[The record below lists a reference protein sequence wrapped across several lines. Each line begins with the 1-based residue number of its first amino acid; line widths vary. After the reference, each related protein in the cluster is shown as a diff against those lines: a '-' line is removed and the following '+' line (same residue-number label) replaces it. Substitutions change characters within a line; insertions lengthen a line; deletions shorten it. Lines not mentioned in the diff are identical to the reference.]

1 MADNTEKMKKGL
13 LKDILKEMKG
23 ANQRFEQVAQAEM
36 DAAAEG
42 KGAISGTFARMGA
55 RQKVAKEYVLATK
68 GALNKRAAFF
78 EGMGLENVGKMLD
91 TFFPGEKKEPPAEL
105 IKKFGLDKKSAK
117 QGGASNKNIAKPLSL
132 ILRNVLE
139 TKKMIK
145 TIESSLSKASTPK
158 GGRYVF
164 DSRMAGG
171 GRYRDTVTNKLVS
184 TKKAQ
189 SERTDALTAA
199 INADEQPLVKL
210 KESLDI
216 RFKELH
222 DKLDKILNQ
231 IDLIDQSGSE
241 GGIFENLFDRRNKR
255 RTRTPNRNKK
265 PTMRNR
271 LKNVGR
277 GATRLAT
284 RAIGATAPVVGVA
297 TAAATVGLVVGGA
310 AYMASGKAADVA
322 KEPMKELERKY
333 GLKVLYNTKGNT
345 VGYSVN
351 GKNYG
356 LNDLPQ
362 EYKDLIAAYGPG
374 DKRNFDAR
382 EALARIKKNPEK
394 YKMLELGYTPK
405 TTPATAPPAKA
416 AAPTSPVTAAAPSAL
431 PGSSTVGAAISTAT
445 SAPVAAGSRAS
456 IDTSSAD
463 AGITQSLAAT
473 DKSVSS
479 DIKNMTGSPINV
491 AMQEA
496 GLTNKFAQIALLAN
510 IKKESNFKPI
520 SENMNY
526 KNTAID
532 RIRKIFGR
540 RAAKY
545 NDAELTQIKSNP
557 ATMGELMYGKDTSIG
572 QSMGN
577 TEVGDGYK
585 YRGRGYIQL
594 TGKNNYKF
602 YGKKVGENLVGNPDL
617 ANDPT
622 VAAKISAS
630 YVMTALKGK
639 QEFAD
644 QKTANYAITK
654 AIGGN
659 LDLTKGY
666 GAEILAKVNAYS
678 GESGLVASASGGGGG
693 TMGGGGSVSGGS
705 SVASSG
711 GVSGGS
717 SVASSGGV
725 NAAASAPAS
734 LTPASSDPLATM
746 SDGTAVDSRPMVA
759 QAPSTVPLT
768 PVQNTTG
775 TRVAQGSSQLAS
787 SQMTA
792 AVSPPPAAP
801 VVVNNN
807 AGGGSNKMPP
817 QAPKQ
822 PLPMASTRSSENS
835 FIRAISKD
843 FAHPTS
849 FTSSVI
855 V

>member
-42 KGAISGTFARMGA
+42 KGAISGAFARMGA

-231 IDLIDQSGSE
+231 IDLIDQNGSE
-241 GGIFENLFDRRNKR
+241 GGEFEDLRRRNKR
-255 RTRTPNRNKK
+255 RTRTPNRNNK

-284 RAIGATAPVVGVA
+284 RAIGFATAAPVVAAG
-297 TAAATVGLVVGGA
+297 AAAAVVGAGA
-310 AYMASGKAADVA
+310 YALNRGMTAVGNNA
-322 KEPMKELERKY
+322 KSAMDNLEKKY
-333 GLKVLYNTKGNT
+333 GLKVIYDAKGNAI
-345 VGYSVN
+345 GYVVN
-351 GKNYG
+351 GKKYG

-374 DKRNFDAR
+374 DKGNFDAR
-382 EALARIKKNPEK
+382 EALARIKNNPEK

-405 TTPATAPPAKA
+405 TTPTTAPPAKA
-416 AAPTSPVTAAAPSAL
+416 AAPTSPVTAAAPSSAL

-456 IDTSSAD
+456 INTSSVD

-557 ATMGELMYGKDTSIG
+557 ATMGELMYGKDTSMG
-572 QSMGN
+572 QKMGN

-602 YGKKVGENLVGNPDL
+602 YGKKVGEDLVGNPDL

-644 QKTANYAITK
+644 QKTANYAVTK

-693 TMGGGGSVSGGS
+693 TMGGGGGS
-705 SVASSG
+705 
-711 GVSGGS
+711 VSGGS

-807 AGGGSNKMPP
+807 AGGNKMPP

>member
-78 EGMGLENVGKMLD
+78 EGMGLQNVGKMLD

-117 QGGASNKNIAKPLSL
+117 QGGASDKNIAKPLSL

-231 IDLIDQSGSE
+231 IDLIDQNGSE
-241 GGIFENLFDRRNKR
+241 GGIFEDLFDRRNKR

-284 RAIGATAPVVGVA
+284 RAIGFATAAPVVAAG
-297 TAAATVGLVVGGA
+297 AAAAVVGAGA
-310 AYMASGKAADVA
+310 YALNKGMTDVGNNA
-322 KEPMKELERKY
+322 KSAMDNLEKKY
-333 GLKVLYNTKGNT
+333 GLKVIYDAKGNAT
-345 VGYSVN
+345 GYVVN
-351 GKNYG
+351 GKKYG

-362 EYKDLIAAYGPG
+362 EYRDLIAAYGPG
-374 DKRNFDAR
+374 DKRNAEAR
-382 EALARIKKNPEK
+382 AALAKIKNNPEQ

-405 TTPATAPPAKA
+405 TTPTTAPPAKA

-456 IDTSSAD
+456 INTSSAD

-526 KNTAID
+526 KNTANA

-557 ATMGELMYGKDTSIG
+557 ATMGELMYGKDTNQG
-572 QSMGN
+572 KSMGN

-602 YGKKVGENLVGNPDL
+602 YGKKVGEDLVGNPDL

-622 VAAKISAS
+622 VAAKVSAA

-644 QKTANYAITK
+644 QKTANYAVTK

-678 GESGLVASASGGGGG
+678 GDSGLVASASGG
-693 TMGGGGSVSGGS
+693 GGGGSVSGGS

-711 GVSGGS
+711 GS
-717 SVASSGGV
+717 SVASSGGG
-725 NAAASAPAS
+725 NAAASSSSAGSAQ
-734 LTPASSDPLATM
+734 LVAASSSGGET
-746 SDGTAVDSRPMVA
+746 
-759 QAPSTVPLT
+759 LT
-768 PVQNTTG
+768 PVSSTTG
-775 TRVAQGSSQLAS
+775 TQVAQGSSQLAS

-807 AGGGSNKMPP
+807 AGGGNKMPP